1 MDQKP
6 TINGLQLNMVKSLCS
21 VAQKC
26 DSNSFSLSAKPLL
39 LRSTEKDSSFL
50 IDARNSLKSTCVAQ
64 CSNGELLSTFV
75 IPEYLL
81 YSFLS
86 NREASS
92 GKPLRYFITV
102 SCICLTCQ
110 YSSEI
115 YWYFELIFIFYW
127 LNSHIF
133 ISLF

>member
-1 MDQKP
+1 MR
-6 TINGLQLNMVKSLCS
+6 LQLNMVKSLCS

-50 IDARNSLKSTCVAQ
+50 IDARNSLKSTCVAPCFKSY
-64 CSNGELLSTFV
+64 CSLLSTFV

-86 NREASS
+86 KREASS
-92 GKPLRYFITV
+92 GKPLRYFITRV
-102 SCICLTCQ
+102 LHMLNVPISHRKYIGILSQ
-110 YSSEI
+110 YS
-115 YWYFELIFIFYW
+115 YFIG
-127 LNSHIF
+127 
-133 ISLF
+133 